1 MLQSVRPFVAV
12 ITDKWRS
19 SDMRFNDSGDEFWN
33 KYVSCEVGQV
43 RPTTSRDR
51 RHRAQ
56 SKLTTIIALSNGE
69 L

>member
-1 MLQSVRPFVAV
+1 
-12 ITDKWRS
+12 
-19 SDMRFNDSGDEFWN
+19 MRFNDSGDEFWN